1 MLTWSLAVRGPKR
14 LTISTASMA
23 GTFSALD
30 AEGVRSPTA
39 WLMLAGRRI
48 VRHAVGGRGNGAADE
63 AGQGHDSEDVGKG
76 GDEGGVVLEGAG
88 LALQAVVKSLAEA
101 EEE

>member
-1 MLTWSLAVRGPKR
+1 MLTWSLAVRGPNR

-48 VRHAVGGRGNGAADE
+48 VGYAVGGRGNGAADE
-63 AGQGHDSEDVGKG
+63 ASQGHDGVDVGEG
-76 GDEGGVVLEGAG
+76 GDERGVVLEGAG
-88 LALQAVVKSLAEA
+88 LALQAVVEGVA
-101 EEE
+101 